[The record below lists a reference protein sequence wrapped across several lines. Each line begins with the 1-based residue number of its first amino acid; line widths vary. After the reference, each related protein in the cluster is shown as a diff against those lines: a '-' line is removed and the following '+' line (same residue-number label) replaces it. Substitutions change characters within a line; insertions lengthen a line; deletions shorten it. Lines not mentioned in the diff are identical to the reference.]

1 MLMRISLYVMVK
13 VSGWPLPKKCNSFDR
28 NPTIIWR

>member
-13 VSGWPLPKKCNSFDR
+13 VSGLPLPKKCNSFDR
-28 NPTIIWR
+28 NPPIIWR